1 LELKSK
7 EHDMTEIQGRAEK
20 LLAQILLLQL
30 KESSLTEKA
39 LYLSRAGFESSEIAE
54 LMGASAASISQQLYA
69 ARKSTAKKPAKRSSR
84 K

>member
-1 LELKSK
+1 
-7 EHDMTEIQGRAEK
+7 MTAIQGRTEK

-30 KESSLTEKA
+30 KDSSLTEKA

-54 LMGASAASISQQLYA
+54 LIGASAASISQQLYA
-69 ARKSTAKKPAKRSSR
+69 ARKSSAKGSAKKRRGPR